1 MSRNC
6 GKDEPGGEQ
15 QSVTS
20 RDGARGDPPQRPPRS
35 HVGFL
40 GRRFTNSTPPG
51 RPRGRLR
58 ATVALVV
65 GSCVAGVVV
74 ALCAAPGATA
84 GGLGALRTVD
94 TWDAMQVDV
103 PFDAAL
109 PQRSVM
115 VDRNGKV
122 YATLFAENRIPL
134 TRAEIS
140 PLFVDALL
148 SIEDDRFFSHGGVD
162 LQGTARALT
171 NNLTG
176 GSRQGAST
184 ITQQWIKNLLL
195 AAADTPERR
204 AAADDVSI
212 ARKLYEARAAVE
224 AESRFSK
231 DEILTRY
238 INTAYF
244 GNGAY
249 GLGAAAARYYSVPAS
264 QLTLNQAATMAGVL
278 NAPAIFDPSAKPENA
293 QRRRDVVLDR
303 MVTTGRLDERA
314 ATAVKKLPLAL
325 KPSTPPNGCAVAT
338 YPVYCQ
344 WVKDTI
350 TNDPAFGATAEAR
363 QELLFRGGLNIMTPL
378 DPAIQDAAQVAAVTA
393 LEPTNRVA
401 AGIAAVQPGT
411 GQVLALVSNR
421 PWGRDAAAGQ
431 SEVPYPVLAKF
442 QPGSTFKPITLATAV
457 EQGFDLDTVWDAPAA
472 YTPADLNAPE
482 GGFTNAGDGPGGTMS
497 ARQATWRSTNT
508 YFVQLIENTGVMP
521 VADMA
526 GRLGM
531 SSIRTSGPGAIG
543 SRDAALTLGDFD
555 TSPLQ
560 VANVY
565 ATLAAGGVRCDPVA
579 VTAMV
584 RDGKEQLP
592 VADPDCQQT
601 LDPAV
606 AAKVNEVLTGVI
618 DGPDEAR
625 TGKAMSIGRPA
636 TGKTGTAGEFHAAW
650 FAGATPQVATAVWV
664 GDPRGGPANP
674 LRDVVAYGETL
685 PEVYGGLVPGPIWR
699 QTMAAAHTNLPVVA
713 FPGADKP
720 PLPTVTVPNVIGLPT
735 AQAVGALQSAGFRV
749 KVADRTQALDQPLPP
764 GYVTAIDPPP
774 GTPRNSSVAV
784 TITLSPGSDLNVEV
798 RAGG

>member
-1 MSRNC
+1 MVSSGGGGRARPDRSSASQGGFLSRRFPTRAVRR
-6 GKDEPGGEQ
+6 PGG
-15 QSVTS
+15 
-20 RDGARGDPPQRPPRS
+20 RLKA
-35 HVGFL
+35 L
-40 GRRFTNSTPPG
+40 G
-51 RPRGRLR
+51 
-58 ATVALVV
+58 ALVV

-94 TWDAMQVDV
+94 AWDSMQVDV

-115 VDRNGKV
+115 LDRTGKTF
-122 YATLFAENRIPL
+122 ATLFSENRIPL

-148 SIEDDRFFSHGGVD
+148 SIEDDRFYSHGGVD

-184 ITQQWIKNLLL
+184 ITQQWIKNVLL

-204 AAADDVSI
+204 AAADDVSV
-212 ARKLYEARAAVE
+212 ARKVYEARAAVE

-238 INTAYF
+238 VNTAYF

-264 QLTLNQAATMAGVL
+264 RLTLNQAATLAGVL
-278 NAPAIFDPSAKPENA
+278 NAPAIFDPASKPANA
-293 QRRRDVVLDR
+293 QRRRDIVLDR
-303 MVTTGRLDERA
+303 MVSTGRLDASSA
-314 ATAVKKLPLAL
+314 AAVKKQPLAL
-325 KPSTPPNGCAVAT
+325 KPATPPNGCAAST

-363 QELLFRGGLNIMTPL
+363 QELLFRGGLRIVTPL
-378 DPAIQDAAQVAAVTA
+378 DPAVQAAAQQAANAA

-401 AGIAAVQPGT
+401 AGVAVVQPGT

-421 PWGRDAAAGQ
+421 PWGRDAALGQ
-431 SEVPYPVLAKF
+431 SEVPYPVVAKF
-442 QPGSTFKPITLATAV
+442 QPGSTFKPITLAAAV
-457 EQGFDLDTVWDAPAA
+457 EQGFDLDTVWDAPPA
-472 YTPADLNAPE
+472 YTPAELNAPE

-497 ARQATWRSTNT
+497 ARQATWRSVNT
-508 YFVQLIENTGVMP
+508 YFIQLIENTGVMP

-531 SSIRTSGPGAIG
+531 SSIHTSGPKAVTP
-543 SRDAALTLGDFD
+543 RDAALTLGDFD

-579 VTAMV
+579 VTSIV
-584 RDGKEQLP
+584 RDGKEELP
-592 VADPDCQQT
+592 IADADCQQT
-601 LDPAV
+601 IDPAV
-606 AAKVNEVLTGVI
+606 AAKVNDVLLGVI

-636 TGKTGTAGEFHAAW
+636 IGKTGTAGEFHAAW
-650 FAGATPQVATAVWV
+650 FAGATPQLATAVWV
-664 GDPRGGPANP
+664 GDPRGGPTYP
-674 LRDVVAYGETL
+674 LRDVVAYGEPI

-699 QTMAAAHTNLPVVA
+699 QTMVVAQQNLPVVA

-720 PLPTVTVPNVIGLPT
+720 PLPTVTVPNVVGLP
-735 AQAVGALQSAGFRV
+735 ASQAVGALQSAGFQV
-749 KVADRTQALDQPLPP
+749 KIADRTQGLDQPLPP
-764 GYVTAIDPPP
+764 GYVTAVDPPP
-774 GTPRNSSVAV
+774 GTPRNSSVPV
-784 TITLSPGSDLNVEV
+784 TLTLSPGSDLRVEV